1 MKKHL
6 FILLLVCLLLC
17 GCAAQPEATEDTTLP
32 AVSETE
38 ATEPNGFYDPG
49 SALEAATGGAVRCYP
64 LGTSDSVSVMAL
76 GEDLLLFS
84 STESGTMLTVLTGDT
99 LYPTAHLETAAL
111 LSAADFHL
119 RPWDSGISFF
129 DTQSLQT
136 VVLDAGLRE
145 VARIAAPEDLKGVPL
160 LSSDRSTLYYCTR
173 DAIRALDLETGISR
187 CLKEISYPIQNV
199 TGLWM
204 EDTVLECSI
213 SDNETA
219 RETLF
224 LSTETGE
231 LLEVASDDLV
241 LSTSDN
247 RYYATFRNGSTQSYV
262 FGTGEDTPQAL
273 NPAGSGDCLFLPE
286 DNAAVMIRQPEDSV
300 TILEYYDLESGRL
313 ASSLTLETDSCPWSF
328 ESFGDGRV
336 CFLNYEESYGC
347 STLYVWDTAVL
358 PSGAETVYTGI
369 YYSLDTP
376 DYEGLAGCTLY
387 AEELSEKYGIEVLIY
402 KKAAAVQPW
411 DYDLE
416 YEYLTPVIRQ
426 ELEQLDS
433 RLANYPE
440 GFLQTLAQRFDG
452 LSICIVRSIS
462 GSAESGSLESAN
474 GVQFW
479 DDYHAYLALAAGQE
493 TEHALYHELCHL
505 IDTIVLNES
514 SAYDRWDELNP
525 TGFAY
530 DFDYVANQNRNSGEY
545 LREESRYF
553 IDMYSMSFPKE
564 DRARIME
571 YAMTDGNASYFQ
583 STTMQAKLKL
593 LCQGIREAF
602 GLRKS
607 PETFLWEQY
616 LNESLAYTG

>member
-6 FILLLVCLLLC
+6 SILLLVCLLLC
-17 GCAAQPEATEDTTLP
+17 GCTSEPEATETTALP
-32 AVSETE
+32 SVAETE
-38 ATEPNGFYDPG
+38 AALPNGFYDPG
-49 SALEAATGGAVRCYP
+49 STLEAQTGGAVRCYP
-64 LGTSDSVSVMAL
+64 LGSFSGPSIMSL
-76 GEDLLLFS
+76 GEDLLLFNCS
-84 STESGTMLTVLTGDT
+84 EVGTSLTVLTGET
-99 LYPTAHLETAAL
+99 LYPTANLETECI
-111 LSAADFHL
+111 LSAEAYHL
-119 RPWDSGISFF
+119 RTWSSGISFF
-129 DTQSLQT
+129 DTQSMQT
-136 VVLDAGLRE
+136 VVLDTSLRE
-145 VARIAAPEDLKGVPL
+145 VGRIAAPEDLKGVPL

-173 DAIRALDLETGISR
+173 DSVRALDLETGISR
-187 CLKEISYPIQNV
+187 CLKEMAYPVQNV
-199 TGLWM
+199 TGLWL
-204 EDTVLECSI
+204 DGTVLECSI
-213 SDNETA
+213 SDNELTT
-219 RETLF
+219 ETLF

-231 LLEVASDDLV
+231 LLEVTAKELTLDTWND
-241 LSTSDN
+241 
-247 RYYATFRNGSTQSYV
+247 RFYAQFPNGSTQSYV
-262 FGTGEDTPQAL
+262 FGTAGVHPQAL
-273 NPAGSGDCLFLPE
+273 TPVSDGDCRFLPE
-286 DNAAVMIRQPEDSV
+286 DNAAVLICQTDDT
-300 TILEYYDLESGRL
+300 TITLEYYDLDTGTR
-313 ASSLTLETDSCPWSF
+313 SSVLTLETEYYPWNF
-328 ESFGDGRV
+328 ITRGDGKV
-336 CFLNYEESYGC
+336 CFLNYDASYGC
-347 STLYVWDTAVL
+347 NTLYIWDTSAL
-358 PSGAETVYTGI
+358 PSGEEAVCTGA

-376 DYEGLAGCTLY
+376 DYEGLAACTLY
-387 AEELSEKYGIEVLIY
+387 AEEISEKYGIEVLIY
-402 KKAAAVQPW
+402 KKAADVQPW

-426 ELEQLDS
+426 ELEQLDA

-452 LSICIVRSIS
+452 LSICIVRSLN
-462 GSAESGSLESAN
+462 GSAESGSLDSAN
-474 GVQFW
+474 GIQFW
-479 DDYHAYLALAAGQE
+479 DGYHAYLALAAGQE

-525 TGFAY
+525 TGFSY
-530 DFDYVANQNRNSGEY
+530 DYDYVANQTRNSGEY

-583 STTMQAKLKL
+583 SKTMQAKLKL